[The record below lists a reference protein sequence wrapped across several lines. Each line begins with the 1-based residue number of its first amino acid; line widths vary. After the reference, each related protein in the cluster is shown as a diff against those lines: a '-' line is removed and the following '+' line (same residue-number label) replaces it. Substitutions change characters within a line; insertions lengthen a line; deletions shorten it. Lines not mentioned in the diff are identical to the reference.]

1 MAWEKVKLGDIAT
14 CIQPGPF
21 GSQLHNSDY
30 SESGTPIIM
39 PKDMIDGKISHSN
52 LIFVGE
58 EHTKRLCRHQVHAGN
73 LMVARKGD
81 VRKCVF
87 ITENEDGW
95 MTGSDC
101 LKVALKENYCYPRF
115 IYYQLRS
122 PFIGRWLE
130 KISIGATMPSINTGL
145 LSSIELVLPSL
156 KEQKR
161 IADILSAYD
170 NLIENNQ
177 KQIKLLEEAAQRL
190 YKQWFIDLRYPGH
203 ETTKIVDGFPEG
215 WRKEKFGDIV
225 DYIRGTSYTSSEL
238 SDSDGVLMVNLKNI
252 NAFGGYKRNAE
263 KRFTG
268 KYKENGIL
276 EQGDLVMG
284 CTDMT
289 KERRLVGH
297 VALIPNLRE
306 PTIFTMDLLKL
317 LPKRI
322 SKTFLYAQCRFG
334 GLSYKISPLANGA
347 NVLHLR
353 PENMA
358 DIEVLCPAKSIVEM
372 YDNIFASMISKIEK
386 LEDQIQLAAESRNRL
401 LPKLMNGE
409 LEV

>member
-1 MAWEKVKLGDIAT
+1 MSWEKVKLGDIAT

-21 GSQLHNSDY
+21 GSQLHQSDY
-30 SESGTPIIM
+30 SEFGTPIIM

-73 LMVARKGD
+73 IMVARKGD

-122 PFIGRWLE
+122 SFIGRWLE

-145 LSSIELVLPSL
+145 LSGIELVLPPI

-190 YKQWFIDLRYPGH
+190 YKQWFIYLRYPGH
-203 ETTKIVDGFPEG
+203 ETTKIVDGIPEG
-215 WRKEKFGDIV
+215 WSWKSI
-225 DYIRGTSYTSSEL
+225 
-238 SDSDGVLMVNLKNI
+238 LKNDI
-252 NAFGGYKRNAE
+252 FKFVSSHVLPFKGE
-263 KRFTG
+263 KT
-268 KYKENGIL
+268 YYATADVNGTNIVSSG
-276 EQGDLVMG
+276 E
-284 CTDMT
+284 
-289 KERRLVGH
+289 K
-297 VALIPNLRE
+297 I
-306 PTIFTMDLLKL
+306 
-317 LPKRI
+317 
-322 SKTFLYAQCRFG
+322 TFDNKPSRAAIQPVLFSVWFARMSN
-334 GLSYKISPLANGA
+334 SYKILNCFGENSWMEKSAILSSGFAGFSSKVEFYGFVCQTIASKYFNEEKDRYATGATQVSLTNEGLAKI
-347 NVLHLR
+347 NVLIPSEHVIIQYSKFVEPLMYKAELLKN
-353 PENMA
+353 EN
-358 DIEVLCPAKSIVEM
+358 
-372 YDNIFASMISKIEK
+372 FK
-386 LEDQIQLAAESRNRL
+386 LKESRDRL

-409 LEV
+409 L